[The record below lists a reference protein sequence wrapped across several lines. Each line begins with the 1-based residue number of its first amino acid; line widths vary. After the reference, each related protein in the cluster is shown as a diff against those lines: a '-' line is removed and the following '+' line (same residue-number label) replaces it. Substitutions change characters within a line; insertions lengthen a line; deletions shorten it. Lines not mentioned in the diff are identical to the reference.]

1 MMNNDDVYALES
13 IDKLHFYNSYIFEK
27 IISKTDLNNVLDF
40 GCGFGTLISY
50 VKKRHNKEILGYE
63 INEKAKAVLNEKNIK
78 YISFLDEINEGFDAI
93 ISSNVLEHIEDDE
106 KTLNQLNNLLK
117 KDGVII
123 LYLPCSMKIW
133 SNLDF
138 MVGHYRR
145 YTKKEISKKLL
156 NSNFQ
161 IKSIEYVDSIGWFVI
176 FLTKILKINLK
187 YDIKRLIFYDK
198 YVFRY
203 LKVLDIF
210 FKNLFGKNILVTA
223 KRK

>member
-1 MMNNDDVYALES
+1 MNNDDIHGLES
-13 IDKLHFYNSYIFEK
+13 IDKLQSYNSYVFEK
-27 IISKTDLNNVLDF
+27 ILSKTTLNNVLDF
-40 GCGFGTLISY
+40 GCGYGTLISY
-50 VKKRHNKEILGYE
+50 VKKKYNKEILGYD
-63 INEKAKAVLNEKNIK
+63 INENAIAILKEKNIK
-78 YISFLDEINEGFDAI
+78 YINSLNEINEGFDTI

-117 KDGVII
+117 KDGVLV

-133 SNLDF
+133 SNLDIL
-138 MVGHYRR
+138 VGHYRR
-145 YTKKEISKKLL
+145 YTKTELSKKLS

-161 IKSIEYVDSIGWFVI
+161 IKSIEYVDSIGWLVLY
-176 FLTKILKINLK
+176 LTKILKITLK
-187 YDIKRLIFYDK
+187 YDTKRLIFYDK

-203 LKVLDIF
+203 LKVLDKF